1 MLDTSL
7 CQCHG
12 IVMFLG
18 GNVMLNEKKNKSVP
32 LWEKFLLS
40 VSEASEYF
48 NIGDKQLRNLISNSQ
63 GAEWLFY
70 NGERIMIKREKFEN
84 FINETPSI

>member
-1 MLDTSL
+1 
-7 CQCHG
+7 
-12 IVMFLG
+12 
-18 GNVMLNEKKNKSVP
+18 MLNEKKNKSVP

-48 NIGDKQLRNLISNSQ
+48 NIGDKKLRNLISNSQ

>member
-1 MLDTSL
+1 
-7 CQCHG
+7 
-12 IVMFLG
+12 
-18 GNVMLNEKKNKSVP
+18 MLNEKKNKSVP

-48 NIGDKQLRNLISNSQ
+48 NIGDKKLRNLISNNQ

-70 NGERIMIKREKFEN
+70 NGERLMIKRGKFED
-84 FINETPSI
+84 FLNETPSI